1 MYYKLT
7 DCKLQGDRH
16 PGDYTSR
23 ADRLLN
29 KDLFEIINEGLY
41 RYEEVG
47 IFYVFVFASC
57 FFTRFTYVCLG
68 WVEVGRNGF

>member
-1 MYYKLT
+1 MYTLYTSMYANALYTAMYIVYVYTVHYTKLT
-7 DCKLQGDRH
+7 HYTLQGDRH

-41 RYEEVG
+41 RYEEV
-47 IFYVFVFASC
+47 II
-57 FFTRFTYVCLG
+57 
-68 WVEVGRNGF
+68 